1 MTVSLLALTLIL
13 FGGAAVLMGNAIADT
28 WRPMWQNVVY
38 GCLLAIVDQF
48 LGFALFGGPFF
59 IDSLVSTNAQPLL
72 SAIAEYLFDAVVLS
86 AISLLSYRVT
96 IARKMVS
103 QYPWLYER
111 AGLLAW
117 RPKNEG

>member
-1 MTVSLLALTLIL
+1 MTISLLALTLIL
-13 FGGAAVLMGNAIADT
+13 FGGTAVLMGNAIADT

-48 LGFALFGGPFF
+48 LGFALFDGPFF
-59 IDSLVSTNAQPLL
+59 IDSLVSSDAQPLAPAL
-72 SAIAEYLFDAVVLS
+72 VEYLFDAVVLS
-86 AISLLSYRVT
+86 AISLLAYRIT
-96 IARKMVS
+96 IARKMIT

-117 RPKNEG
+117 RPRNEG

>member
-1 MTVSLLALTLIL
+1 MTLPLLALTLIL
-13 FGGAAVLMGNAIADT
+13 FGGASVLMGNAIADT
-28 WRPMWQNVVY
+28 WRPWWQNVVY

-48 LGFALFGGPFF
+48 LGFALFEGPFF
-59 IDSLVSTNAQPLL
+59 IDSLVSTNALPLGPAFL
-72 SAIAEYLFDAVVLS
+72 EYLFDAVVLS

-96 IARKMVS
+96 LARKMVS

-117 RPKNEG
+117 RPKTGV

>member
-1 MTVSLLALTLIL
+1 MNLPLIALTLIL

-38 GCLLAIVDQF
+38 GFLLAIVDQF
-48 LGFALFGGPFF
+48 LGFALFDGPFF
-59 IDSLVSTNAQPLL
+59 VDSLVSSDGGPFWPAL
-72 SAIAEYLFDAVVLS
+72 AEYLFDAVVLS
-86 AISLLSYRVT
+86 AISLLAYRVT

-111 AGLLAW
+111 DGLLAW
-117 RPKNEG
+117 RPRTGG

>member
-1 MTVSLLALTLIL
+1 MTLPLLALTLIL

-48 LGFALFGGPFF
+48 LGFALFNGPFF

-72 SAIAEYLFDAVVLS
+72 PALVEYLFDAVVLS

-96 IARKMVS
+96 IVRKMVS

-111 AGLLAW
+111 EGLLAW
-117 RPKNEG
+117 RPRNGG

>member
-1 MTVSLLALTLIL
+1 MNLPLLALTLIL
-13 FGGAAVLMGNAIADT
+13 FGGAACLMGNAIADT

-48 LGFALFGGPFF
+48 LGFALFDGPFF
-59 IDSLVSTNAQPLL
+59 VDSLVSTNAQPLGPAL
-72 SAIAEYLFDAVVLS
+72 VEYVFDAVVLS
-86 AISLLSYRVT
+86 AISLLAYRIT

-117 RPKNEG
+117 RPRTEG

>member
-1 MTVSLLALTLIL
+1 MTIPLLALTLIL

-48 LGFALFGGPFF
+48 LGFALFDGPFF
-59 IDSLVSTNAQPLL
+59 IDSLVSSDAQPLVPAL
-72 SAIAEYLFDAVVLS
+72 VEYLFDAAVLS
-86 AISLLSYRVT
+86 AISLLAYRVT

-117 RPKNEG
+117 RPRNGG

>member
-1 MTVSLLALTLIL
+1 MTISLLALTLIL
-13 FGGAAVLMGNAIADT
+13 FGGTAVLMGNAIADT

-48 LGFALFGGPFF
+48 LGFALFDGPFF
-59 IDSLVSTNAQPLL
+59 IDSLVSSDAQPLVPAL
-72 SAIAEYLFDAVVLS
+72 VEYLFDAVVLS
-86 AISLLSYRVT
+86 AISLLAYRIT
-96 IARKMVS
+96 IARKMVT

-117 RPKNEG
+117 RPRNEG